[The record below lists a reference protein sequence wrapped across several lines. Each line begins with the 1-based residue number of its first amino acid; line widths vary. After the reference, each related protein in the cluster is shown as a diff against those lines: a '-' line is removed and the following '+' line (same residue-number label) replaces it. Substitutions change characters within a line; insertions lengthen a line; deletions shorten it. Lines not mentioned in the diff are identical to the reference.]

1 MVSDLG
7 WNQTSE
13 GYERFAVSTFN
24 KFLFVYSS
32 IQNTKTYN
40 YLQCFKDNYINK
52 LQWEPKSK
60 DVIYAAS
67 QGNSYIAI
75 WDTRTPTKE
84 CIPVNQESNDS

>member
-32 IQNTKTYN
+32 I
-40 YLQCFKDNYINK
+40 
-52 LQWEPKSK
+52 
-60 DVIYAAS
+60 
-67 QGNSYIAI
+67 
-75 WDTRTPTKE
+75 
-84 CIPVNQESNDS
+84 